1 MRRLYEYYTL
11 DNFMINQM
19 KDSDHMNDMI
29 NQIMIYMNDLYE
41 LLYLMNDKSDH
52 D

>member
-1 MRRLYEYYTL
+1 
-11 DNFMINQM
+11 MINQM